1 MNVELIHICTGNM
14 DALLGVGR
22 LFLLK
27 IMIAEYFLPLF
38 NCGDYTMSSKF
49 ITNLFQSF
57 YEIKQKK

>member
-27 IMIAEYFLPLF
+27 IMIAEYFF
-38 NCGDYTMSSKF
+38 AS
-49 ITNLFQSF
+49 FQLWRLYHVF
-57 YEIKQKK
+57 